1 MDLVS
6 VVCQV
11 CDGLNGATFEN
22 VHVNF
27 PLVNV
32 ILEIQKYAFV
42 SHNNDK
48 TCEILSAA
56 VRRLMVMFFRDVN

>member
-42 SHNNDK
+42 SNNNDK
-48 TCEILSAA
+48 TAILSAA
-56 VRRLMVMFFRDVN
+56 VRRLMDMFFRDVN